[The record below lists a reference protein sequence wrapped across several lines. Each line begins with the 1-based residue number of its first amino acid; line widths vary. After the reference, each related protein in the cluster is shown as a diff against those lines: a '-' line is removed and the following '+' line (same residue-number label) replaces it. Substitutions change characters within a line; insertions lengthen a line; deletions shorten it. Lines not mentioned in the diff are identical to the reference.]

1 MPSPE
6 PTPTDPRP
14 DQASTG
20 GETPDQGA
28 NRNQNARGNPETG
41 TAPNG
46 TSPESTQQDMG
57 DGAGIRG
64 DYGNTDQTNGLEGG
78 PDAPQTDTELA
89 GS

>member
-1 MPSPE
+1 MPSPK

-20 GETPDQGA
+20 SETPDQGA

-46 TSPESTQQDMG
+46 TPPESTQQDMG

-78 PDAPQTDTELA
+78 PDAPQTDTELT